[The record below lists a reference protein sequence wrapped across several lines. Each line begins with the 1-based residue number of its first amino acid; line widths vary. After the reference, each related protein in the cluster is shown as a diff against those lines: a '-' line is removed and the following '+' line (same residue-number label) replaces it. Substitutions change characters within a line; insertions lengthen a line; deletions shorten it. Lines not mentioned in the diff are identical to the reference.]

1 MFARRKARTAQ
12 REYLRRG
19 WRVLLGLYVVLAL
32 AAAWP
37 ALFLPNG
44 FLQGL
49 TVGIAVAGAAGA
61 MASMVIIQTGTGPT
75 MAGELAEQ
83 WTVGELKDL
92 LKHGYRLVNH
102 VVIDGRGDADHVL
115 VGTAGI
121 FVLETK
127 WSATP
132 YRSDDPRLASTVRRL
147 ERRAENTRLQFKRLG
162 VETVTPV
169 LVLWGPAAR
178 HLEEGTGAARS
189 GRTPVLAGRQV
200 RRWMLGRPAGQL
212 DPRIVQR
219 VHDELA
225 VLARRTDEREES
237 VPLSVEQMVQRGIGL
252 VALAAAAFVLPWVAA
267 VHVHPGAILL
277 APSLLSVR
285 LLGHRGR
292 RATAVVV
299 GAATAT
305 ALAAGA
311 YAVDLLSFIL

>member
-1 MFARRKARTAQ
+1 MDR
-12 REYLRRG
+12 
-19 WRVLLGLYVVLAL
+19 
-32 AAAWP
+32 
-37 ALFLPNG
+37 
-44 FLQGL
+44 
-49 TVGIAVAGAAGA
+49 
-61 MASMVIIQTGTGPT
+61 
-75 MAGELAEQ
+75 
-83 WTVGELKDL
+83 GELKDL
-92 LKHGYRLVNH
+92 LKHGHRLVNH

-115 VGTAGI
+115 VGPAGM
-121 FVLETK
+121 FKLETK

-132 YRSDDPRLASTVRRL
+132 YRSDDPRL

-178 HLEEGTGAARS
+178 HLGEGTGAARS
-189 GRTPVLAGRQV
+189 GRTLVLAGRQL

-225 VLARRTDEREES
+225 VLAVLARRTDAREEY
-237 VPLSVEQMVQRGIGL
+237 VPLSVEQLLQRGIGV
-252 VALAAAAFVLPWVAA
+252 VAPASAAFVLPWVAA

-277 APSLLSVR
+277 APSLLSVC

>member
-1 MFARRKARTAQ
+1 MDR
-12 REYLRRG
+12 
-19 WRVLLGLYVVLAL
+19 
-32 AAAWP
+32 
-37 ALFLPNG
+37 
-44 FLQGL
+44 
-49 TVGIAVAGAAGA
+49 
-61 MASMVIIQTGTGPT
+61 
-75 MAGELAEQ
+75 
-83 WTVGELKDL
+83 GELKDL
-92 LKHGYRLVNH
+92 LKHGHRLVNH
-102 VVIDGRGDADHVL
+102 VVIDDRGHADHVL
-115 VGTAGI
+115 VGPAGM
-121 FVLETK
+121 FKLETK

-132 YRSDDPRLASTVRRL
+132 YRSDDPRL

-178 HLEEGTGAARS
+178 YLEEGTGAARS
-189 GRTPVLAGRQV
+189 GRTLVLAGRQL

-225 VLARRTDEREES
+225 VLARGTDEREES
-237 VPLSVEQMVQRGIGL
+237 VPLSVEQLLQRGIGV
-252 VALAAAAFVLPWVAA
+252 VAPASAVFILPWLAA

-277 APSLLSVR
+277 APSLLSVC